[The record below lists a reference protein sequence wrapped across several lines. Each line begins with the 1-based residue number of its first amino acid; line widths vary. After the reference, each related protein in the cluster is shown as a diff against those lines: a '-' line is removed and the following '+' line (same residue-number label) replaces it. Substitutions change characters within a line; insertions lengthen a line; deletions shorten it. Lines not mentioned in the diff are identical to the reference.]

1 MHRAVLFVLLLASL
15 APTGLPAAEFS
26 ATGISLPFFD
36 AHGRLTHRLLAQR
49 GVKNGA
55 LQQLERVELVYY
67 SATAPDSIVQKVT
80 AADATWDE
88 QRETLTGRGTI
99 TVATEA
105 NRLTGE
111 GFDFAFATSLLH
123 IHRKFTMTN
132 RMVVLTSDRA
142 TVELIVE
149 QQGDERKVRD
159 VKRCEAIGQLHLV
172 VQPGA
177 PPGFAFEEAWS
188 ERAIYDGATQVVTL
202 PEPTRYVVKGEKG
215 RLGEAKTMTFDL
227 KAKPADRK

>member
-1 MHRAVLFVLLLASL
+1 MRRTILLLLLLARL
-15 APTGLPAAEFS
+15 APAAEFS

-36 AHGRLTHRLLAQR
+36 ANGRLTHRLLAER

-55 LQQLERVELVYY
+55 LQQLERVELVYF

-88 QRETLTGRGTI
+88 QRETLTGRGAI

-123 IHRKFTMTN
+123 IHRKFAMTN
-132 RMVVLTSDRA
+132 RMIVLTSDRA

-149 QQGDERKVRD
+149 QQGEDRKVRD
-159 VKRCEAIGQLHLV
+159 VKRCEASGQLHIV

-202 PEPTRYVVKGEKG
+202 PEPTRYVVKGRKG
-215 RLGEAKTMTFDL
+215 KLGEAQTMTFDL
-227 KAKPADRK
+227 KTKPADKK